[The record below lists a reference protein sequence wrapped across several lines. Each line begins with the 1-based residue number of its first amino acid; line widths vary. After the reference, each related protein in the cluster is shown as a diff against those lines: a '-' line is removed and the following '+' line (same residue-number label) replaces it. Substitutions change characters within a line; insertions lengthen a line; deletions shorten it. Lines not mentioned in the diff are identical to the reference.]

1 MAKWWWDCL
10 LRKWKKRTQAA
21 LKQVCRTFCF
31 PELHEEQPEAI
42 GGRMSWN
49 LFSLDTVNR
58 LYFRQY
64 PWTHHLFR
72 KTLLHVHG
80 ITTSGTDGKSG
91 AVSRQPAKVLS
102 ESIQKPRVINDQN
115 MWTDCYYTKR
125 TLTKFLG
132 VDKHTILGDP
142 IRGNDDICNNNYLV
156 LYDVVSDVE
165 SDVLDKTDRTGY
177 LCERQR
183 CLELSK
189 SAFCVQQID
198 ASKEIKYR
206 IENRSRY
213 VMFINYNNHSCFKC
227 KYHEWKRVHCEPS
240 RIPIKN

>member
-1 MAKWWWDCL
+1 M
-10 LRKWKKRTQAA
+10 
-21 LKQVCRTFCF
+21 
-31 PELHEEQPEAI
+31 
-42 GGRMSWN
+42 
-49 LFSLDTVNR
+49 
-58 LYFRQY
+58 
-64 PWTHHLFR
+64 FR
-72 KTLLHVHG
+72 KTLFHVHG
-80 ITTSGTDGKSG
+80 ITTSGTDGRSG

-102 ESIQKPRVINDQN
+102 ESNQKPRVINDQN
-115 MWTDCYYTKR
+115 MWTDCYYKKR

-132 VDKHTILGDP
+132 VDKHMIPGDP

-177 LCERQR
+177 LCVRRR
-183 CLELSK
+183 CVELSK

-213 VMFINYNNHSCFKC
+213 VMFINKNNHSCFKC